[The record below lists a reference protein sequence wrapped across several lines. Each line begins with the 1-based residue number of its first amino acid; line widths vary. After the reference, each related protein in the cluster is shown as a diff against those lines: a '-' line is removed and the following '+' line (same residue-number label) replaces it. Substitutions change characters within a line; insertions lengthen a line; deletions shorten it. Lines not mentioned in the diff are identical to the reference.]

1 MCYVLKQVTPDL
13 CEYKMSKYSLDHSLN
28 GAFQGQWKQMMK
40 HMIMEMN
47 ITWLKIPTS
56 RRQTGWI
63 FTNVAEELN

>member
-13 CEYKMSKYSLDHSLN
+13 YEYEMSKYLLDHSLN
-28 GAFQGQWKQMMK
+28 GAFQGQCKQMIK
-40 HMIMEMN
+40 QIMQIN

-56 RRQTGWI
+56 RRQTGWL